1 MKRFLL
7 LEKYIRTQ
15 AIAIGTEYKKLLTN
29 TYFLLSSFFGYAL
42 LEFAYWFTKE
52 SAIIATHM
60 ASNPVGDIVHNNI
73 PRIDTSIVHGE
84 LSFVLFDLRYP
95 IMLIFL
101 RYFPF
106 ATKALALIILLRAV
120 VINLTH
126 LGIPDGAIPI
136 VSGITFGGDLFFSGH
151 VANVTM
157 LSLVFWH
164 IKPLRYFFV
173 AAATVFGVSAV
184 LGRYHYTIDVVAAP
198 FFAYGVFVLAKKL
211 FEKDYLMSRNA
222 Q

>member
-1 MKRFLL
+1 VRAVTLL
-7 LEKYIRTQ
+7 S
-15 AIAIGTEYKKLLTN
+15 EYKRLLTDR
-29 TYFLLSSFFGYAL
+29 YFLLSGFFGYIL

-73 PRIDTSIVHGE
+73 PRIDTSVIHGE
-84 LSFVLFDLRYP
+84 LSFVMFDLRYP
-95 IMLIFL
+95 IMLVFL

-120 VINLTH
+120 VINFTH

-157 LSLVFWH
+157 LALVFWH
-164 IKPLRYFFV
+164 LKTLRYFFIG
-173 AAATVFGVSAV
+173 AAFVFGISAV

-211 FEKDYLMSRNA
+211 FEKDYLVSRNA

>member
-1 MKRFLL
+1 MSRFSVF
-7 LEKYIRTQ
+7 EKNIRIRTT
-15 AIAIGTEYKKLLTN
+15 ALVREYKKLLTN
-29 TYFLLSSFFGYAL
+29 KFFLLSSFFGYAL

-60 ASNPVGDIVHNNI
+60 ASNPVGDVVHNNI
-73 PRIDTSIVHGE
+73 PRINTSIVHGE

-120 VINLTH
+120 VINFTH
-126 LGIPDGAIPI
+126 LGVPDGAIPI

-157 LSLVFWH
+157 LALVFWH
-164 IKPLRYFFV
+164 VKPLRYFFML
-173 AAATVFGVSAV
+173 AATVFGISAV

-198 FFAYGVFVLAKKL
+198 FFAYGVFVFAKKL